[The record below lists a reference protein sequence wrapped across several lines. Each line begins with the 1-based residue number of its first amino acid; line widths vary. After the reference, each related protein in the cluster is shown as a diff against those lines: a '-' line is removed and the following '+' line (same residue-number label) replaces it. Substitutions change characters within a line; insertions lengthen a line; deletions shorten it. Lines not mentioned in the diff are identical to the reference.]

1 MPGEEEIRGA
11 GFEPSK
17 RVSQRITPDL
27 HNGFTER
34 PTQRGPFS
42 FFVAKIET
50 QAHKPAAGRAARV
63 FVLLAC
69 ASIKLCL
76 RVARRKQTNTMST
89 NMKALRKMQPA
100 RGLSMEPAQVPVIG
114 PADVLVRVKAASICG
129 TDLHIYG
136 WDRWSQGR
144 IKPPVTLGH
153 EFCGVIERI
162 GDEVA
167 ALALKP
173 GDFVSA
179 EMHVNCGHCHQC
191 RVGEAHI
198 CPNVKIIGIDQD
210 GAFADF
216 VRIPAANII
225 KLDPGIPEHYG
236 AILDP
241 LGNAVHTVLAGAIA
255 GQSVLVTGCGPIGL
269 MSIVV
274 AKACGSSAVF
284 ATETNEHRRA
294 MARRMGA
301 DVVINPVAEDAVK
314 KILGETDGTG
324 VDVLLEMS
332 GNPTAIQQGFKALRA
347 GGRASLL
354 GIPTESVPLDL
365 VNDVIFK
372 GATVQGIYGRRMYGT
387 WVQMTALLKAGRL
400 NLDPLFDERISLE
413 KFEDAFRKL
422 QSGLAGKILLY
433 PNGLQH

>member
-1 MPGEEEIRGA
+1 M
-11 GFEPSK
+11 
-17 RVSQRITPDL
+17 
-27 HNGFTER
+27 
-34 PTQRGPFS
+34 
-42 FFVAKIET
+42 
-50 QAHKPAAGRAARV
+50 AA
-63 FVLLAC
+63 L
-69 ASIKLCL
+69 
-76 RVARRKQTNTMST
+76 
-89 NMKALRKMQPA
+89 MKALRKTQA
-100 RGLSMEPAQVPVIG
+100 AKGLTIEEVAVPVIG
-114 PADVLVRVKAASICG
+114 PADVLVRVKATSICG

-153 EFCGVIERI
+153 EFCGVVEKV
-162 GDEVA
+162 GEEVA
-167 ALALKP
+167 AVKV

-191 RVGEAHI
+191 RLGEAHI
-198 CPNVKIIGIDQD
+198 CQNLKIIGIDQD
-210 GAFADF
+210 GAFAEF
-216 VRIPAANII
+216 VKIPATNIW
-225 KLDPGIPEHYG
+225 KLDAAIPEHYG

-241 LGNAVHTVLAGAIA
+241 LGNAVHAVLAGPIA
-255 GQSVLVTGCGPIGL
+255 GMTVLVTGCGPIGL

-274 AKACGSSAVF
+274 AKACGSSTVF
-284 ATETNEHRRA
+284 ATETNEQRRA
-294 MARRMGA
+294 MAKKMGA
-301 DVVINPVAEDAVK
+301 DVVINPAAEDSVAR
-314 KILGETDGTG
+314 IMNETDGTG

-332 GNPTAIQQGFKALRA
+332 GNPAAIQQGFKALRP

-400 NLDPLFDERISLE
+400 NLDPLFGERASLE
-413 KFEDAFRKL
+413 KFEGAFAML

-433 PNGLQH
+433 PDGVK